1 MGLAAAKDRRPVAH
15 PNTVRTP
22 DSVAVAG
29 RIKKRKGNDTASAAT
44 RAAPMASARAKA
56 RTVLPLTTIQRHRVT
71 AAERTRPST
80 VLIGIQRQ

>member
-29 RIKKRKGNDTASAAT
+29 RIKKRKGIDTASAAT
-44 RAAPMASARAKA
+44 RAAPTASARGKA
-56 RTVLPLTTIQRHRVT
+56 TTVLPLTANQRHRVT
-71 AAERTRPST
+71 AAERTRPGT
-80 VLIGIQRQ
+80 VLTGIKSQ